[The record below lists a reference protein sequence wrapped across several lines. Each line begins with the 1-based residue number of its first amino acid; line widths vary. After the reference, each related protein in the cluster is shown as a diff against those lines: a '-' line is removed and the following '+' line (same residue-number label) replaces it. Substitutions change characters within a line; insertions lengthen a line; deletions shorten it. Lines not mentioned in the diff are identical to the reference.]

1 MQNAQAPLPEGLP
14 TEDNPLWQFALAFWR
29 LPEVEAACLDL
40 QLKGWR
46 VTQILSACW
55 LTISGQKYSGN
66 EDATVTEWRT
76 HVTEP
81 LRAVRKFI
89 PRHHPDTSSL
99 RQTVSRSELEA
110 ERIELAL
117 TYQSLAKTLQE
128 NAGMHGLETL
138 ARTNLEA
145 AAPGRDID
153 RNSGRALDS
162 LVRSLITFTS
172 GNRSA

>member
-1 MQNAQAPLPEGLP
+1 MA
-14 TEDNPLWQFALAFWR
+14 R
-29 LPEVEAACLDL
+29 
-40 QLKGWR
+40 
-46 VTQILSACW
+46 
-55 LTISGQKYSGN
+55 
-66 EDATVTEWRT
+66 
-76 HVTEP
+76 P
-81 LRAVRKFI
+81 LRIGVIGATGRGGYGHDSQ
-89 PRHHPDTSSL
+89 PC
-99 RQTVSRSELEA
+99 ELEA

-153 RNSGRALDS
+153 RNSGRSLDS